1 MSQIKILDKK
11 LKNSESIIYVIDK
24 NTICKVPK
32 NDNYND
38 NIIRSYYIGKV
49 LNTLQYILPNF
60 MKTYKLEKNKRG
72 QFLLYT
78 EYVNGKTFMEILN
91 TLSFSDFLNIFLQIL
106 LALEVARQYYNFTH
120 YDLHLSNIILKPLK
134 TPLSYT
140 VKINNKKYMF
150 RTCKYVAIIIDF
162 GYSYLQVNDEIICAE
177 GLEQYGIN
185 SENSP
190 SIDMYK
196 LLFHSYI
203 KSEGNLRKNIL
214 KLFYFFNEK
223 DPYNILQTP
232 FKKLNYI
239 PDQYFKKVFNLNYT
253 PLDFIFWICNNKSF
267 LEYKRDHFLE
277 HV

>member
-11 LKNSESIIYVIDK
+11 LKNSESIIYLVDK

-32 NDNYND
+32 NDNYIN

-49 LNTLQYILPNF
+49 LNTLQYIVPNF
-60 MKTYKLEKNKRG
+60 MRTYKLEKNKRG

-78 EYVNGKTFMEILN
+78 EYVSGKTFMEMLS
-91 TLSFSDFLNIFLQIL
+91 TLSFSDFLNIFLQVL
-106 LALEVARQYYNFTH
+106 LALEIARQYYNFTH

-134 TPLSYT
+134 VPLTYT
-140 VKINNKKYMF
+140 VKINNKKYVF
-150 RTCKYVAIIIDF
+150 HTCKYLAIIIDF
-162 GYSYLQVNDEIICAE
+162 GYSYLQLNDEIICAE
-177 GLEQYGIN
+177 GLEEYGIN

-203 KSEGNLRKNIL
+203 KSEGTLRKNIL

-223 DPYNILQTP
+223 DPYNILETP

-239 PDQYFKKVFNLNYT
+239 PDEYFKKVFSLNYT
-253 PLDFIFWICNNKSF
+253 PLEFIFWIYKNKSF
-267 LEYKRDHFLE
+267 LGYKRDYLLE
-277 HV
+277 DV

>member
-1 MSQIKILDKK
+1 MSEIKILDKK
-11 LKNSESIIYVIDK
+11 LKNCESIIYLIDK
-24 NTICKVPK
+24 NIICKVPK

-49 LNTLQYILPNF
+49 LNSLQYILPNF
-60 MKTYKLEKNKRG
+60 IKTYKLEKNNRG

-78 EYVNGKTFMEILN
+78 EYIKGKTFAEVLN
-91 TLSFSDFLNIFLQIL
+91 SLSFSDFLNIFLQIL
-106 LALEVARQYYNFTH
+106 LALELARQYYNFTH

-134 TPLSYT
+134 VPLSYT
-140 VKINNKKYMF
+140 VKINNKKYVF
-150 RTCKYVAIIIDF
+150 HTCKYLAIIIDF

-185 SENSP
+185 SENSS

-196 LLFHSYI
+196 LLFHSYV

-214 KLFYFFNEK
+214 KLFYFFDEK
-223 DPYNILQTP
+223 EPYNILQTP
-232 FKKLNYI
+232 FKKLNHV
-239 PDQYFKKVFNLNYT
+239 PEEYFKKVLNLNYT
-253 PLDFIFWICNNKSF
+253 PIEFVFWISQNKSF
-267 LEYKRDHFLE
+267 LRYKRDHFQE